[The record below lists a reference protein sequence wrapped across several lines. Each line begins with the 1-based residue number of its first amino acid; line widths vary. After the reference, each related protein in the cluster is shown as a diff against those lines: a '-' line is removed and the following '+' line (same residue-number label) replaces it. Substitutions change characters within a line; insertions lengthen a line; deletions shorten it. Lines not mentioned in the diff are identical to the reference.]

1 MKIREYSV
9 NYCLCGLPD
18 EVVAAG
24 EFLEARGY
32 RFLIDFGWQNA
43 IDKAAEV
50 LCDEIDLG
58 TVWVWQTTIWTN

>member
-1 MKIREYSV
+1 MKIREYNV
-9 NYCLCGLPD
+9 NYSRYGLPD

-43 IDKAAEV
+43 IDRASEV

-58 TVWVWQTTIWTN
+58 TVWAWQTTIWTN